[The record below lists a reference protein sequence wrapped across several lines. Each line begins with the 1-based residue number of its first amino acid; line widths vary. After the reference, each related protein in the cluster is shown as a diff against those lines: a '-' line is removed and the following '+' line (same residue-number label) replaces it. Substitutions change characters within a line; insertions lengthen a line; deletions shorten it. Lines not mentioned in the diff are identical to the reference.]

1 MLFNRKVKN
10 DEISIKSIRYPSI
23 LFLKAKDYEYSDELR
38 AFLANFEYNLKKTLA
53 AINPD
58 EYNTDFYDAVI
69 ESVIKEEFRKTEKLK
84 ISHLEAIDNIEIRWN
99 ELEKILTKRLTITKE
114 KLNNINKEI
123 NRLTGI
129 INKYNYTDPEDYET
143 EV

>member
-1 MLFNRKVKN
+1 MKIPDGFTPP
-10 DEISIKSIRYPSI
+10 EF
-23 LFLKAKDYEYSDELR
+23 FLKDYEYSDELR

-84 ISHLEAIDNIEIRWN
+84 ISHLEAINNIEIRWN

-114 KLNNINKEI
+114 KLNNINKEMPADLEI
-123 NRLTGI
+123 GSYVFLLS
-129 INKYNYTDPEDYET
+129 
-143 EV
+143 